1 MTVVSALIT
10 KHCTAHAS
18 DAFLTILKADG
29 NREVVED
36 QKPQV
41 VPVKHWRGALTYWG
55 LAQFGQ
61 WSTLDWLLF
70 PRFEELFAALA
81 EMMNTFEQWKGLEA
95 YDPLKKVV
103 RDVLEDCGITMQ
115 QTPSGSLY
123 IWVNEGKLPL

>member
-1 MTVVSALIT
+1 M
-10 KHCTAHAS
+10 
-18 DAFLTILKADG
+18 
-29 NREVVED
+29 
-36 QKPQV
+36 
-41 VPVKHWRGALTYWG
+41 
-55 LAQFGQ
+55 AQFGQ